1 MDWEEFLYVKEK
13 LELKQV
19 LDLIA
24 SYTIS
29 QEAKDKVLDSRP
41 LNSIQ
46 DIEFSQAEIS
56 EAVELLQGG
65 ESFPIDGW
73 RGSLKV
79 LAKVRAEGILLDGEE
94 LYLVGRAEE
103 TAGDVKKFLS
113 RRQDKFPHLADY
125 ADRFELRRDIVDSIK
140 MAIDDTGRLKDSA
153 TQKLARLRRE
163 IISLRNEL
171 REDFNRFITR
181 SGKKRNL
188 EFVTLRGER
197 YVVSVPRDEASR
209 IKGVIHQASASG
221 ASLYIEP
228 LEFVEK
234 NNRLEELIGEE
245 AREVNT
251 ILRELSRLVY
261 NNRVTLIA
269 NQKSLVELDTI
280 IAKARFA
287 VEYGC
292 TRPAHD
298 EKGRF
303 KLRGARHP
311 LLEKK
316 LKADGIEHG
325 VVPLDIDCGSEI
337 RVVVISGPN
346 AGGKTVALKTIG
358 LVVMMDRLGLLIPCK
373 EDTNIHNFSDVL
385 IDIGDDQSIERS
397 LSTFSAR
404 VERLKKIMSGLTRRS
419 LVLIDEIGDGTDPLE
434 GSALAESLL
443 EYIGPR
449 ASRTFVTTHLT
460 SLKGWAH
467 RAEFAV
473 NATLEFDPQSM
484 KPLYRFK
491 LGVPGR
497 SWGIDTAM
505 RLGLDGGIVEGA
517 RKRLHGD
524 QLRLEDLLL
533 DLERMEKMLEKEYE
547 ILKKKE
553 RELSELV
560 LNYRNRID
568 EFREMR
574 DTFIEDARR
583 EAMQIVSDTRKQME
597 NLIKEIRSTRAE
609 SSTIKKARRSI
620 ESLDVRLRRELERKR
635 TKKDALQLKDL
646 KEGMYVQVIS
656 LGKIGRVIK
665 VDERGRVFV
674 ELKGGLR
681 VETSVDDLVVA
692 DHEDKEK
699 NISSMHTFSYEI
711 EGEIRDTI
719 SVRGMERADALEVV
733 DRFIDRAILAGLHR
747 VTIIH
752 GKGKGILRRAIYDML
767 KSDPR
772 VKDVYPGE
780 PALGGDGFAIVELK

>member
-1 MDWEEFLYVKEK
+1 MDQEEFLYAKEK

-19 LDLIA
+19 LDIIA
-24 SYTIS
+24 SMTIS
-29 QEAKDKVLDSRP
+29 QEAKEKVLDARP
-41 LNSIQ
+41 LDNIE
-46 DIEFSQAEIS
+46 DIEYSQIEIS
-56 EAVELLQGG
+56 EAAELLQSG
-65 ESFPIDGW
+65 ETFPIDRW
-73 RGSLKV
+73 KNSLKV
-79 LAKVRAEGILLDGEE
+79 LAKVRAEGIILDGEE
-94 LYLVGRAEE
+94 LCLVARAEE

-113 RRQDKFPHLADY
+113 TRQDRFPYLANY
-125 ADRFELRRDIVDSIK
+125 AGKLELRGDVVESISR
-140 MAIDDTGRLKDSA
+140 AIEDTGQLKDSA
-153 TQKLARLRRE
+153 TQKLARLRKE

-171 REDFNRFITR
+171 RGDFNRFITR

-209 IKGVIHQASASG
+209 IRGVIHQASASG

-245 AREVNT
+245 AREVSS
-251 ILRELSRLVY
+251 ILRELSGIVY
-261 NNRVTLIA
+261 TNRTTLIA
-269 NQKSLVELDTI
+269 NQKSLVELDMI
-280 IAKARFA
+280 IAKAKFA

-292 TRPAHD
+292 TRPTHN
-298 EKGRF
+298 EEGRF
-303 KLRGARHP
+303 TLRSARHP

-316 LKADGIEHG
+316 LKSDDVEGG
-325 VVPLDIDCGSEI
+325 VVPLDIDCGVETS
-337 RVVVISGPN
+337 VVVISGPN

-358 LVVMMDRLGLLIPCK
+358 LMVIMDRLGLLVPCK
-373 EDTNIHNFSDVL
+373 DDTIIPNFSDLL

-404 VERLKKIMSGLTRRS
+404 VERLKRIMSDLTSRS

-434 GSALAESLL
+434 GSALAEAIL
-443 EYIGPR
+443 EHIGPR

-467 RAEFAV
+467 RTEFAV
-473 NATLEFDPQSM
+473 NATLEFDPRSM
-484 KPLYRFK
+484 KPLYKFK

-505 RLGLDGGIVEGA
+505 RLGLDRDVVEGA
-517 RKRLHGD
+517 RKKLHGD
-524 QLRLEDLLL
+524 QLRLEDLLS

-553 RELSELV
+553 SELSELV
-560 LNYRNRID
+560 SSYRNRID

-574 DTFIEDARR
+574 DTFIEDARH
-583 EAMQIVSDTRKQME
+583 EAMKIVSDTRKQME
-597 NLIKEIRSTRAE
+597 NLIREIRSTKAE

-635 TKKDALQLKDL
+635 KKKDTLQLKDL

-656 LGKIGRVIK
+656 LGKIGKVVI

-681 VETSVDDLVVA
+681 VETSVDDLVTA
-692 DHEDKEK
+692 DHEDKGEHT
-699 NISSMHTFSYEI
+699 SSVHTYSYEI
-711 EGEIRDTI
+711 EEEIKDTI
-719 SVRGMERADALEVV
+719 SVRGMERVDALEVV

-767 KSDPR
+767 RSDPR
-772 VKDVYPGE
+772 VKDIYPGE
-780 PALGGDGFAIVELK
+780 PALGGDGFAIVELN